1 VAVVAAADVELAC
14 IEADVEIDA
23 VEAVELT
30 VAL

>member
-1 VAVVAAADVELAC
+1 MAVVAAADVELAC